1 MTKETM
7 QHWTREDLL
16 DVLKEVQVS
25 YLQPEI
31 RRIVQEELQAER
43 SAFWVP
49 AERHYNEHQQLE
61 KCVKDAEEKE
71 ANHEFVS
78 TVRIGMGYAGKI
90 SFGIAI
96 SALVVFIGG
105 AIWMAIVAAVKAA
118 KGGG

>member
-1 MTKETM
+1 MIKETM
-7 QHWTREDLL
+7 QHWTKDDLL
-16 DVLKEVQVS
+16 EVLKEVQVS

-43 SAFWVP
+43 VGFWVP
-49 AERHYNEHQQLE
+49 AERHYNEHQHLE

-71 ANHEFVS
+71 ENHEFIS
-78 TVRIGMGYAGKI
+78 TVRVGMGYAGKI
-90 SFGIAI
+90 SFGAAI
-96 SALVVFIGG
+96 LALATFVGG